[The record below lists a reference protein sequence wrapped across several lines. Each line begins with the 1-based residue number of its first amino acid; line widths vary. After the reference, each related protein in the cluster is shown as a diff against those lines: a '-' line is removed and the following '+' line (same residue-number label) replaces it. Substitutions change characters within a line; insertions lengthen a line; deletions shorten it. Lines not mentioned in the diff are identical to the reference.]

1 MPQNIYQALWIF
13 IIYAF
18 LGWCSEVAFAAV
30 NKGKFVNR
38 GFLNGPV
45 CPIYGVGMLIVVLC
59 LWSLRDRPLLLFLG
73 SALLTTALEFVTGF
87 VLERVFHDKWW
98 DYSDMPFN
106 IKGYVC
112 LKFTILWGL
121 AASFIIGAIHRFI
134 YMLIEKTPFVL
145 GVILLAVFSAAF
157 IADFIVTLTA
167 LVKLPKK
174 LKAMAEAERALRA
187 VSDKIG
193 ENISDT
199 TIAAKEKGEAL
210 AEENKPRL
218 EELKAE
224 YEKKKKELSAML
236 ERNFVQRRIFKA
248 FPNLKNGRYKAIFDR
263 ISELKLKVTEKG
275 NETACESCANY
286 VYDPESDIMYCDM
299 ELDEDEM
306 QRFLTSQ
313 TYNCPYYDFYDEYKI
328 VRKQN

>member
-1 MPQNIYQALWIF
+1 MPQNIYQAVWIF

-59 LWSLRDRPLLLFLG
+59 LWNLRDRPLLLFLG

-87 VLERVFHDKWW
+87 VLERFFHDKWW

-145 GVILLAVFSAAF
+145 GAILLAVFSAAF
-157 IADFIVTLTA
+157 IADFTVTLTA

-263 ISELKLKVTEKG
+263 LSELKLKVTEKG
-275 NETACESCANY
+275 NEKDG
-286 VYDPESDIMYCDM
+286 V
-299 ELDEDEM
+299 
-306 QRFLTSQ
+306 
-313 TYNCPYYDFYDEYKI
+313 
-328 VRKQN
+328 

>member
-1 MPQNIYQALWIF
+1 MPQNIYQAVWIF

-59 LWSLRDRPLLLFLG
+59 LWNLRDRPLLLFLG

-87 VLERVFHDKWW
+87 VLERFFHDKWW

-210 AEENKPRL
+210 AEESKPRL

-275 NETACESCANY
+275 NEKDG
-286 VYDPESDIMYCDM
+286 V
-299 ELDEDEM
+299 
-306 QRFLTSQ
+306 
-313 TYNCPYYDFYDEYKI
+313 
-328 VRKQN
+328 

>member
-1 MPQNIYQALWIF
+1 MPQNIYQAVWIF

-59 LWSLRDRPLLLFLG
+59 LWNLRDRPLLLFLG

-87 VLERVFHDKWW
+87 VLERFFHDKWW

-134 YMLIEKTPFVL
+134 YMLIEKTPFAL

-199 TIAAKEKGEAL
+199 TIAAKEKGTAL

-218 EELKAE
+218 DELKAE

-275 NETACESCANY
+275 NEKDG
-286 VYDPESDIMYCDM
+286 V
-299 ELDEDEM
+299 
-306 QRFLTSQ
+306 
-313 TYNCPYYDFYDEYKI
+313 
-328 VRKQN
+328 

>member
-1 MPQNIYQALWIF
+1 MPQNIYQAVWIF

-59 LWSLRDRPLLLFLG
+59 LWNLRDRPLLLFLG

-87 VLERVFHDKWW
+87 VLERFFHDKWW

-157 IADFIVTLTA
+157 IADFTVTLTA

-210 AEENKPRL
+210 AEESKPRL

-275 NETACESCANY
+275 NEKDG
-286 VYDPESDIMYCDM
+286 V
-299 ELDEDEM
+299 
-306 QRFLTSQ
+306 
-313 TYNCPYYDFYDEYKI
+313 
-328 VRKQN
+328 

>member
-1 MPQNIYQALWIF
+1 MPQNIYQAVWIF

-59 LWSLRDRPLLLFLG
+59 LWNLRDRPLLLFLG

-87 VLERVFHDKWW
+87 VLERFFHEKWW

-157 IADFIVTLTA
+157 IADFTVTLTA

-263 ISELKLKVTEKG
+263 ISELRLKVTEKG
-275 NETACESCANY
+275 NEKDG
-286 VYDPESDIMYCDM
+286 V
-299 ELDEDEM
+299 
-306 QRFLTSQ
+306 
-313 TYNCPYYDFYDEYKI
+313 
-328 VRKQN
+328 

>member
-1 MPQNIYQALWIF
+1 MPQNIYQAVWIF

-59 LWSLRDRPLLLFLG
+59 LWNLRDRPLLLFLG

-87 VLERVFHDKWW
+87 VLERFFHDKWW

-157 IADFIVTLTA
+157 IADFTVTLTA

-263 ISELKLKVTEKG
+263 IGELKLKVTEKG
-275 NETACESCANY
+275 NEKDG
-286 VYDPESDIMYCDM
+286 V
-299 ELDEDEM
+299 
-306 QRFLTSQ
+306 
-313 TYNCPYYDFYDEYKI
+313 
-328 VRKQN
+328 

>member
-18 LGWCSEVAFAAV
+18 LGWCAEVAFAAV

-59 LWSLRDRPLLLFLG
+59 LWNLRNNLLLLFLG
-73 SALLTTALEFVTGF
+73 SAGLTTALEFLTGF
-87 VLERVFHDKWW
+87 VLEKFFHDKWW

-112 LKFTILWGL
+112 LKFTVLWGL
-121 AASFIIGAIHRFI
+121 AASFIIGAVHRFV
-134 YMLIEKTPFVL
+134 YMLIDKTPFVL
-145 GVILLAVFSAAF
+145 GVILLSVFSAAF
-157 IADFIVTLTA
+157 IADFTVTLTA

-174 LKAMAEAERALRA
+174 LKAMAEAEKALRA

-199 TIAAKEKGEAL
+199 TIAAKEKGTAI
-210 AEENKPRL
+210 AEENKPKID
-218 EELKAE
+218 ELKAE
-224 YEKKKKELSAML
+224 YEKKKAEFAASF
-236 ERNFVQRRIFKA
+236 ENRNFVHRRIFKA
-248 FPNLKNGRYKAIFDR
+248 FPSLKNGRYKAVFDR
-263 ISELKLKVTEKG
+263 MNELKAKVTNG
-275 NETACESCANY
+275 NEKDG
-286 VYDPESDIMYCDM
+286 V
-299 ELDEDEM
+299 
-306 QRFLTSQ
+306 
-313 TYNCPYYDFYDEYKI
+313 
-328 VRKQN
+328 

>member
-1 MPQNIYQALWIF
+1 MPQNIYQAVWIF

-59 LWSLRDRPLLLFLG
+59 LWNLRDRPLLLFLG

-87 VLERVFHDKWW
+87 VLERLFHDKWW

-145 GVILLAVFSAAF
+145 GAILLAVFSAAF

-167 LVKLPKK
+167 LAKLPKK

-275 NETACESCANY
+275 NEKDG
-286 VYDPESDIMYCDM
+286 V
-299 ELDEDEM
+299 
-306 QRFLTSQ
+306 
-313 TYNCPYYDFYDEYKI
+313 
-328 VRKQN
+328 

>member
-1 MPQNIYQALWIF
+1 MPQNIYQAVWIF

-59 LWSLRDRPLLLFLG
+59 LWNLRDRPLLLFLG

-87 VLERVFHDKWW
+87 VLERFFHDKWW

-157 IADFIVTLTA
+157 IADFTVTLTA

-224 YEKKKKELSAML
+224 YEKKKKEFSAML
-236 ERNFVQRRIFKA
+236 GRNFVHRRIFKA
-248 FPNLKNGRYKAIFDR
+248 FPNLKNGRYKAVFDR
-263 ISELKLKVTEKG
+263 MNELKLKVTEKG
-275 NETACESCANY
+275 NEKDG
-286 VYDPESDIMYCDM
+286 V
-299 ELDEDEM
+299 
-306 QRFLTSQ
+306 
-313 TYNCPYYDFYDEYKI
+313 
-328 VRKQN
+328 

>member
-1 MPQNIYQALWIF
+1 MPQNIYQAVWIF

-59 LWSLRDRPLLLFLG
+59 LWNLRDRPLLLFLG

-87 VLERVFHDKWW
+87 VLERFFHDKWW

-157 IADFIVTLTA
+157 IADFTVTLTA

-210 AEENKPRL
+210 AEENKPRF

-248 FPNLKNGRYKAIFDR
+248 FPNLKNGSYKAIFDR

-275 NETACESCANY
+275 NEKDG
-286 VYDPESDIMYCDM
+286 V
-299 ELDEDEM
+299 
-306 QRFLTSQ
+306 
-313 TYNCPYYDFYDEYKI
+313 
-328 VRKQN
+328 

>member
-1 MPQNIYQALWIF
+1 MPQNIYQAVWIF

-59 LWSLRDRPLLLFLG
+59 LWNLRDRPLLLFLG

-87 VLERVFHDKWW
+87 VLERFFHDKWW

-145 GVILLAVFSAAF
+145 GAILLAVFSAAF
-157 IADFIVTLTA
+157 IADFTVTLTA

-224 YEKKKKELSAML
+224 YEKKKKEFSAML

-263 ISELKLKVTEKG
+263 ISELKLKVTEKD
-275 NETACESCANY
+275 NEKDG
-286 VYDPESDIMYCDM
+286 V
-299 ELDEDEM
+299 
-306 QRFLTSQ
+306 
-313 TYNCPYYDFYDEYKI
+313 
-328 VRKQN
+328 

>member
-1 MPQNIYQALWIF
+1 MPQNIYQAVWIF

-59 LWSLRDRPLLLFLG
+59 LWNLRDRPLLLFLG

-87 VLERVFHDKWW
+87 VLERFFHDKWW

-145 GVILLAVFSAAF
+145 GVMLLAVFSAAF
-157 IADFIVTLTA
+157 IADFTVTLTA

-224 YEKKKKELSAML
+224 YEKKKKEFSAML
-236 ERNFVQRRIFKA
+236 GRNFVHRRIFKA
-248 FPNLKNGRYKAIFDR
+248 FPNLKNGRYKAVFDR
-263 ISELKLKVTEKG
+263 MNELKLKVTEKG
-275 NETACESCANY
+275 NEKDG
-286 VYDPESDIMYCDM
+286 V
-299 ELDEDEM
+299 
-306 QRFLTSQ
+306 
-313 TYNCPYYDFYDEYKI
+313 
-328 VRKQN
+328 

>member
-1 MPQNIYQALWIF
+1 MPQNIYQAVWIF

-59 LWSLRDRPLLLFLG
+59 LWNLRDRPLLLFLG

-87 VLERVFHDKWW
+87 VLERFFHDKWW

-174 LKAMAEAERALRA
+174 LKAMAEAEMALRA

-224 YEKKKKELSAML
+224 YEKKKKEFSAML

-263 ISELKLKVTEKG
+263 ISELKLKVTEKD
-275 NETACESCANY
+275 NEKDG
-286 VYDPESDIMYCDM
+286 V
-299 ELDEDEM
+299 
-306 QRFLTSQ
+306 
-313 TYNCPYYDFYDEYKI
+313 
-328 VRKQN
+328 

>member
-59 LWSLRDRPLLLFLG
+59 LWNLRDRPLLLFLG

-87 VLERVFHDKWW
+87 VLERFFHDKWW

-121 AASFIIGAIHRFI
+121 AASFIIGAVHRFV
-134 YMLIEKTPFVL
+134 YMLIVKTPFVL

-275 NETACESCANY
+275 NEKDG
-286 VYDPESDIMYCDM
+286 V
-299 ELDEDEM
+299 
-306 QRFLTSQ
+306 
-313 TYNCPYYDFYDEYKI
+313 
-328 VRKQN
+328 

>member
-1 MPQNIYQALWIF
+1 
-13 IIYAF
+13 
-18 LGWCSEVAFAAV
+18 
-30 NKGKFVNR
+30 
-38 GFLNGPV
+38 
-45 CPIYGVGMLIVVLC
+45 
-59 LWSLRDRPLLLFLG
+59 
-73 SALLTTALEFVTGF
+73 
-87 VLERVFHDKWW
+87 
-98 DYSDMPFN
+98 MPFN

-145 GVILLAVFSAAF
+145 GVMLLAVFSAAF
-157 IADFIVTLTA
+157 IADFTVTLTA

-275 NETACESCANY
+275 NEKDG
-286 VYDPESDIMYCDM
+286 V
-299 ELDEDEM
+299 
-306 QRFLTSQ
+306 
-313 TYNCPYYDFYDEYKI
+313 
-328 VRKQN
+328 

>member
-1 MPQNIYQALWIF
+1 MPQNIYQAVWIF

-59 LWSLRDRPLLLFLG
+59 LWNLRDRPLLLFLG

-87 VLERVFHDKWW
+87 VLERFFHDKWW

-174 LKAMAEAERALRA
+174 LRAMAEAERALRA

-275 NETACESCANY
+275 NEKDG
-286 VYDPESDIMYCDM
+286 V
-299 ELDEDEM
+299 
-306 QRFLTSQ
+306 
-313 TYNCPYYDFYDEYKI
+313 
-328 VRKQN
+328 

>member
-1 MPQNIYQALWIF
+1 MPQNIYQAVWIF

-59 LWSLRDRPLLLFLG
+59 LWNLRDRPLLLFLG

-87 VLERVFHDKWW
+87 VLERFFHDKWW

-263 ISELKLKVTEKG
+263 IGELKLKVTEKG
-275 NETACESCANY
+275 NEKDG
-286 VYDPESDIMYCDM
+286 V
-299 ELDEDEM
+299 
-306 QRFLTSQ
+306 
-313 TYNCPYYDFYDEYKI
+313 
-328 VRKQN
+328 

>member
-1 MPQNIYQALWIF
+1 MPQNIYQAVWIF

-59 LWSLRDRPLLLFLG
+59 LWNLRDRPLLLFLG

-87 VLERVFHDKWW
+87 VLERFFHDKWW

-145 GVILLAVFSAAF
+145 GAILLAVFSAAF

-174 LKAMAEAERALRA
+174 LIAMAEAERALRA

-275 NETACESCANY
+275 NEKDG
-286 VYDPESDIMYCDM
+286 V
-299 ELDEDEM
+299 
-306 QRFLTSQ
+306 
-313 TYNCPYYDFYDEYKI
+313 
-328 VRKQN
+328 

>member
-1 MPQNIYQALWIF
+1 MPQNIYQAVWIF

-59 LWSLRDRPLLLFLG
+59 LWNLRDRPLLLFLG

-87 VLERVFHDKWW
+87 VLERFFHDKWW

-210 AEENKPRL
+210 AEENKARL
-218 EELKAE
+218 EESRAE

-263 ISELKLKVTEKG
+263 ISELKLKVTEKD
-275 NETACESCANY
+275 NEKDG
-286 VYDPESDIMYCDM
+286 V
-299 ELDEDEM
+299 
-306 QRFLTSQ
+306 
-313 TYNCPYYDFYDEYKI
+313 
-328 VRKQN
+328 

>member
-59 LWSLRDRPLLLFLG
+59 LWNLRDRPLLLFLG

-87 VLERVFHDKWW
+87 VLERFFHDKWW

-145 GVILLAVFSAAF
+145 GAILLAVFSAAF
-157 IADFIVTLTA
+157 IADFTVTLTA

-224 YEKKKKELSAML
+224 YEKKKKEFSAML

-275 NETACESCANY
+275 NEKDG
-286 VYDPESDIMYCDM
+286 V
-299 ELDEDEM
+299 
-306 QRFLTSQ
+306 
-313 TYNCPYYDFYDEYKI
+313 
-328 VRKQN
+328 

>member
-1 MPQNIYQALWIF
+1 MPQNIYQAVWIF

-87 VLERVFHDKWW
+87 VLERFFHDKWW

-157 IADFIVTLTA
+157 IADFTVTLTA

-275 NETACESCANY
+275 NEKDG
-286 VYDPESDIMYCDM
+286 V
-299 ELDEDEM
+299 
-306 QRFLTSQ
+306 
-313 TYNCPYYDFYDEYKI
+313 
-328 VRKQN
+328 

>member
-1 MPQNIYQALWIF
+1 MPQNIYQAVWIF

-59 LWSLRDRPLLLFLG
+59 LWNLRDRPLLLFLG

-87 VLERVFHDKWW
+87 VLERFFHDKWW
-98 DYSDMPFN
+98 DYLDMPFN

-157 IADFIVTLTA
+157 IADFTVTLTA

-210 AEENKPRL
+210 AEENKPRF

-275 NETACESCANY
+275 NEKDG
-286 VYDPESDIMYCDM
+286 V
-299 ELDEDEM
+299 
-306 QRFLTSQ
+306 
-313 TYNCPYYDFYDEYKI
+313 
-328 VRKQN
+328 